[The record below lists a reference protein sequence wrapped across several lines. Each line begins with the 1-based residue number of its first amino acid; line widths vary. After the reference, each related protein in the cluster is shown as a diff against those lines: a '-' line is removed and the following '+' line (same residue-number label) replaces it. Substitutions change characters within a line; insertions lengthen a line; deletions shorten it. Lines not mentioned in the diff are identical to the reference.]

1 MVKNFPGVFCI
12 SVLHALIFMPIF
24 ARSKTISI
32 VNLIVDIGNTIAKV
46 ALFDGEAMVNV
57 IYDSNQSLDCLEN
70 ICIEL
75 PSVCVNFLYLCSG
88 WIKILLYR

>member
-1 MVKNFPGVFCI
+1 M
-12 SVLHALIFMPIF
+12 
-24 ARSKTISI
+24 
-32 VNLIVDIGNTIAKV
+32 NLIVDIGNTIAKV

-70 ICIEL
+70 ICIEHPVEQGIVATVIDL
-75 PSVCVNFLYLCSG
+75 FPSVCVNFLYLCSG